1 VLRKRHCAKNEIDAV
16 PEEGEEDYKKSVDTA
31 GQNIQEVL
39 SNLVQYGTRT
49 RVINLKTDDSLES
62 TYIQINRELSPK
74 VIIVN
79 HEKRLGIDTTCANLA
94 IKYNMIYLSSY
105 QIIKQH
111 ITNKTEWG
119 KKLLATQTRRE
130 IILTTQVRDEFNEA
144 DFSPVHFD
152 QQTVIDLFLY
162 TIKQKRKTQ
171 NIILLEGFCN
181 SAKLES
187 AEDQLALR
195 FMDEYNKIEQCI
207 GEVIGIIGLQF
218 TYEPEVI
225 KEDDQEFI
233 KFDKV
238 APVVAEQPVLD
249 AEGNPVVAEGEG
261 NEEKKAEWKPED
273 YQWTLTNKKSKNLP

>member
-1 VLRKRHCAKNEIDAV
+1 MLRKRHCAKNEIDAV
-16 PEEGEEDYKKSVDTA
+16 PEEGEEDYKKSVQAA
-31 GQNIQEVL
+31 GESIQDVL

-49 RVINLKTDDSLES
+49 NVINLKTDDSLES
-62 TYIQINRELSPK
+62 TFNQINRELSPK

-119 KKLLATQTRRE
+119 KKLVATQTRRE

-162 TIKQKRKTQ
+162 TIK
-171 NIILLEGFCN
+171 
-181 SAKLES
+181 
-187 AEDQLALR
+187 
-195 FMDEYNKIEQCI
+195 
-207 GEVIGIIGLQF
+207 
-218 TYEPEVI
+218 
-225 KEDDQEFI
+225 
-233 KFDKV
+233 
-238 APVVAEQPVLD
+238 
-249 AEGNPVVAEGEG
+249 
-261 NEEKKAEWKPED
+261 
-273 YQWTLTNKKSKNLP
+273 